1 MSLYNS
7 ILNLSRKDYIL
18 SRHVE
23 ITPFSNLHS
32 RRALNSTLLL
42 DLAPDGRATSCVFT
56 IRTALR
62 LTVARKVGLTTF
74 LALRSAC
81 LSVMGQSS
89 SNQSPAPPQASAP
102 SSGSPTGGPF
112 PSLKHY
118 KQRPITARGFTH
130 AAPT

>member
-1 MSLYNS
+1 MSLYDAIAS
-7 ILNLSRKDYIL
+7 LSRKDYIL

-62 LTVARKVGLTTF
+62 LTVAGNMGLTTF
-74 LALRSAC
+74 LALDSAC
-81 LSVMGQSS
+81 LSVIGQSS
-89 SNQSPAPPQASAP
+89 SNQSPAPPHASAP
-102 SSGSPTGGPF
+102 SSGSATSGTF
-112 PSLKHY
+112 PSGN
-118 KQRPITARGFTH
+118 A
-130 AAPT
+130 